1 MAEKTAYV
9 RIDGTNV
16 PIKFYDMKD
25 DWIEYDGGQCLSIN
39 VDDVIYQAY
48 CNAEPYENISHHLRF
63 IDKDGNER
71 VVYDIKRVSTVTA
84 NLIETLSSGASNKT
98 YSFPY
103 GGAIILTGGNAT
115 GGVNGNTGGTG
126 STASY
131 YSTAS
136 GGKGGAGGTGG
147 TGYSLTA
154 SITEVYNSETTT
166 YTVKGY
172 SPLPPGG
179 GGGGGGGGGSSSTGS
194 STYTPG
200 SGGSGGY
207 AGTLYNSSSG
217 SIVCTFKPGTTITI
231 NSLTNPSYTTGGT
244 GSAGSAGASGSGGS
258 GGRGGAGGAG
268 GRSGVNPSTSG
279 YTNGAAGITGGN
291 KSGSSGGS
299 GGRGGTGASGSVIPA
314 GYPTVTNGTW
324 NGMETHGY
332 YYNGEAR
339 TEYYFKSVN
348 DGSDGTPVLTNNDA
362 SFIASA
368 LTSYRGQCRVYSF
381 DLDT

>member
-115 GGVNGNTGGTG
+115 GGANGNN
-126 STASY
+126 
-131 YSTAS
+131 
-136 GGKGGAGGTGG
+136 GGTGG
-147 TGYSLTA
+147 TATYYSTA
-154 SITEVYNSETTT
+154 
-166 YTVKGY
+166 
-172 SPLPPGG
+172 
-179 GGGGGGGGGSSSTGS
+179 
-194 STYTPG
+194 
-200 SGGSGGY
+200 
-207 AGTLYNSSSG
+207 
-217 SIVCTFKPGTTITI
+217 
-231 NSLTNPSYTTGGT
+231 
-244 GSAGSAGASGSGGS
+244 SGGS
-258 GGRGGAGGAG
+258 GGRGGA
-268 GRSGVNPSTSG
+268 
-279 YTNGAAGITGGN
+279 
-291 KSGSSGGS
+291 
-299 GGRGGTGASGSVIPA
+299 GASGSVIPA

-332 YYNGEAR
+332 YYNGEAK